1 MQLREREKIFD
12 TVFLIVFSALILV
25 LFFALLSMNGLVL
38 GNDPA
43 VHIERTNL
51 FLKTGKIPLV
61 EIAFYPP
68 LYHILL
74 ATFMAFTGVNG
85 IEQTIFLIKS
95 LTAVINWLII
105 LAVYVFGTKFFGKKT
120 GFLAAVLMLF
130 LFPLYEINFWGGY
143 PTLLSLSLM
152 VLLFLYLSIEKKAFA
167 HNLLIFLFAFSL
179 VLSHQLTA
187 FISFLII
194 APFVIYAAVRFRSR
208 SSKAWIAAIF
218 GGLLAFF
225 LYYSQT
231 IIPHINDILVLHIF
245 ADLRS
250 MLYQVPSVTFQSFVI
265 NFGFT
270 LFFAFIG
277 VFLAFRYRTKKKS
290 NFYLLL
296 LLSFL
301 IPLLLSQSYLFG
313 LYLPY
318 QRFIY
323 YLLPSL
329 AIFAAVCLSYIVN
342 LVVSFYHSHPLRRR
356 RLNLKIA
363 AVCVIILLSA
373 MFVFRFGVVREKIL
387 ESSTYY
393 STSDIKAYDAG
404 MWLKTNYP
412 EAGTVVVTETPGSWF
427 ALYTDKPTI
436 AAIDTASGRNDTAE
450 TVLDLAY
457 EIENPISLVRAYDAK
472 GAISEENYVSLNYL
486 WKRVSYSSADGN
498 FISYRA
504 NGVYRE
510 EVPLSNFTREVTF
523 EDQGSPKKLTIRY
536 FNNEIAIAQTILV
549 QNDSYP
555 VNVTWSLSPV
565 ESQVSDVS
573 LYVSN
578 FFDLFFKFQE
588 AYVPGLLDWQNPWSN
603 PSYSQGNDW
612 AVVNFSRST
621 LSAESYLGFYDE
633 NEEVVFAV
641 NFQDLPDW
649 GNVGVLGNM
658 QIDAVRFQYNFDK
671 INADQP
677 ASFTYQI
684 LTFSK
689 SSYPE
694 MQQPKE
700 LKSLFESKPSAP
712 FDVKTRDYR
721 DLINERNIK
730 FIVYDKNELDTNI
743 IGCKLLEMVYSND
756 RYVIFKV
763 KNST

>member
-1 MQLREREKIFD
+1 MQLLEREKIFD
-12 TVFLIVFSALILV
+12 IIFLAVFSVFILV

-43 VHIERTNL
+43 VHIERTNM
-51 FLKTGKIPLV
+51 FLETGRIPLG

-74 ATFMAFTGVNG
+74 ATFMAFTGVTG

-95 LTAVINWLII
+95 LTAIINWLII
-105 LAVYVFGTKFFGKKT
+105 LSVYLFGSKFFGKKT
-120 GFLAAVLMLF
+120 GAFAAVLMLF
-130 LFPLYEINFWGGY
+130 LFPLYEVNFWGGY

-152 VLLFLYLSIEKKAFA
+152 VLLFLYLSIEKKGFI

-187 FISFLII
+187 FISFLIV
-194 APFVIYAAVRFRSR
+194 APFVIIAAVRFRSR

-277 VFLAFRYRTKKKS
+277 LFLAFRYREKKKS

-296 LLSFL
+296 VLSFL
-301 IPLLLSQSYLFG
+301 GPLLLSQSYLFG

-329 AIFAAVCLSYIVN
+329 AIFAAVYLSYILN
-342 LVVSFYHSHPLRRR
+342 LVISFYRRNALRRK

-363 AVCVIILLSA
+363 AAVVVILLSA
-373 MFVFRFGVVREKIL
+373 MFVFRFGVVHEKIM
-387 ESSTYY
+387 ESSAYY

-404 MWLKTNYP
+404 LWLRNNYP
-412 EAGTVVVTETPGSWF
+412 DVATVVVTETPGSWF
-427 ALYTDKPTI
+427 GLFSGKSII
-436 AAIDTASGRNDTAE
+436 AATDTASGRNDVAE

-457 EIENPISLVRAYDAK
+457 EIENPLSLIRASDGKGDISD
-472 GAISEENYVSLNYL
+472 ENYVSLNHL
-486 WKRVSYSSADGN
+486 WRRVSYSSGDGN
-498 FISYRA
+498 FVSYRA
-504 NGVYRE
+504 DDVYKE
-510 EVPLSNFTREVTF
+510 KISLSDFTRESVF
-523 EDQGSPKKLTIRY
+523 EDEGSPKKLTIHY
-536 FNNEIAIAQTILV
+536 FNDEVSITQTILA

-555 VNVTWSLSPV
+555 INVTWALSPV
-565 ESQVSDVS
+565 ESQISDVA
-573 LYVSN
+573 LYVST
-578 FFDLFFKFQE
+578 FFDLYFSFEE
-588 AYVPGLLDWQNPWSN
+588 AYVPGALDWASPWSN
-603 PSYSQGNDW
+603 PSNSQGNDW

-621 LSAESYLGFYDE
+621 LTDSYLGFYDAA
-633 NEEVVFAV
+633 EEVVFAL
-641 NFQDLPDW
+641 NFEELPDW
-649 GNVGVLGNM
+649 GNVGVLGSM
-658 QIDAVRFQYNFDK
+658 QIDAVRFQYNFDN
-671 INADQP
+671 INVDQT
-677 ASFTYQI
+677 ASFTYQV

-700 LKSLFESKPSAP
+700 LKSLFESEPSTS
-712 FDVKTRDYR
+712 FEVKSRDYH
-721 DLINERNIK
+721 DLVIERNIK
-730 FIVYDKNELDTNI
+730 FIVYDKNELDTKI

-756 RYVIFKV
+756 RYVIFKI
-763 KNST
+763 KNNP